1 MAIRAILWDLDGTL
15 LDTLGDLAASTNA
28 ALAMHAMPARTLD
41 EIRAFVGNGVK
52 KLIERAVPAGTPEEE
67 TGRVLSSFIDHYAQH
82 SNDTT
87 CPYPGVIELLDRLAA
102 RGIRMGVVSN
112 KIDFAVK
119 ELSERYFGRRMHV
132 AVGDD
137 PSRRRKPAPDSVLE
151 AMRLMGALPEETVY
165 IGDSEVD
172 VQTAANAGLVCVAV
186 SWGFRSREHLI
197 AAGAQRIAATADEL
211 ETMLN
216 NL

>member
-52 KLIERAVPAGTPEEE
+52 KLIERSVPAGTPEEE
-67 TGRVLSSFIDHYAQH
+67 TGRVLSSFIDHYARH

-112 KIDFAVK
+112 KIDFAV
-119 ELSERYFGRRMHV
+119 
-132 AVGDD
+132 
-137 PSRRRKPAPDSVLE
+137 
-151 AMRLMGALPEETVY
+151 
-165 IGDSEVD
+165 
-172 VQTAANAGLVCVAV
+172 
-186 SWGFRSREHLI
+186 
-197 AAGAQRIAATADEL
+197 
-211 ETMLN
+211 
-216 NL
+216 

>member
-87 CPYPGVIELLDRLAA
+87 CPYPGVIELLDRLAV

-119 ELSERYFGRRMHV
+119 ELSERYFGQRMHV

-186 SWGFRSREHLI
+186 SWGFRSRENLI